1 MREDGA
7 FSACAAA
14 VRQAD
19 PDRYFSALFAPEAKR
34 PFLFALYA
42 FNIELARVAASVREP
57 MMGEIR
63 LQWWRET
70 LEGARAARP
79 RAHDVARA
87 LAETLAQVE
96 LPGDLFAAMI
106 DARAFDFLEG
116 TFADREKRDAYLDA
130 TSASLMRLAARV
142 LAADDRLDGLAHEAG
157 LAYGLA
163 GLLRNRAAGGARG
176 LLAENDVSS
185 AVSDAADHLARA
197 RQQKKPGAALPAFL
211 PATLVPLYLR
221 NPARDVTI
229 HRRQVALLGA
239 AMRGR
244 I

>member
-1 MREDGA
+1 MREEAA
-7 FSACAAA
+7 FAACAAM

-19 PDRYFSALFAPEAKR
+19 PDRYFSALFAPVARR

-42 FNIELARVAASVREP
+42 FNVELARIAATVREP

-70 LEGARAARP
+70 LEGARAGKP
-79 RAHDVARA
+79 RAHDVARV
-87 LAETLAQVE
+87 LAETFMRIE
-96 LPGDLFAAMI
+96 LPANMFDAMI

-116 TFADREKRDAYLDA
+116 TFADAGKRDTYLDA
-130 TSASLMRLAARV
+130 TSANLMRLAARALGAGNHFDD
-142 LAADDRLDGLAHEAG
+142 LAQEAG

-163 GLLRNRAAGGARG
+163 GLLRNQATGHARAG
-176 LLAENDVSS
+176 LKQSDVNI
-185 AVSDAADHLARA
+185 AQSDAKDRLMRA
-197 RQQKKPGAALPAFL
+197 RRLKKPGESLAAFL

-221 NPARDVTI
+221 NPAKEVTI
-229 HRRQVALLGA
+229 HRRQIALLGA
-239 AMRGR
+239 SLRGR

>member
-1 MREDGA
+1 MRDEAA
-7 FSACAAA
+7 FTACASA

-19 PDRYFSALFAPEAKR
+19 PDRYFSALFAPEARR

-42 FNIELARVAASVREP
+42 FNNELARIAASVREP

-70 LEGARAARP
+70 LEGARAGTP

-87 LAETLAQVE
+87 LAGTFAQLD
-96 LPGDLFAAMI
+96 LPANLLGAMI
-106 DARAFDFLEG
+106 DARALDLLEG

-130 TSASLMRLAARV
+130 TSANLMRLSARI
-142 LAADDRLDGLAHEAG
+142 LGAGDRLDALAHEAG

-163 GLLRNRAAGGARG
+163 GLLRSRAAGATRAILSEREVQGA
-176 LLAENDVSS
+176 A
-185 AVSDAADHLARA
+185 SDAAQHLARA
-197 RQQKKPGAALPAFL
+197 RKMEKPGAALPAFL

-221 NPARDVTI
+221 NPAKDVTI
-229 HRRQVALLGA
+229 HRRQIALLGA